1 VASSASRPRP
11 RGRADNPFLTDPAR
25 RPELWAKGLRNPWGF
40 WRDPAS
46 GDLWLGDVGES
57 TVEELDRIP
66 AGVAG
71 VNLGWYHLEGN
82 EVNEPGAPA
91 DALAPVFTY
100 RHDEIGPAIIG
111 GRIYRGASIPALR
124 GAYVFA
130 DMAGVLFALGAGDE
144 VVRLGLTIPQLIV
157 TGFGDGLDGELYVLT
172 LQGGVLRLG
181 PA

>member
-1 VASSASRPRP
+1 V
-11 RGRADNPFLTDPAR
+11 
-25 RPELWAKGLRNPWGF
+25 
-40 WRDPAS
+40 
-46 GDLWLGDVGES
+46 
-57 TVEELDRIP
+57 
-66 AGVAG
+66 
-71 VNLGWYHLEGN
+71 H
-82 EVNEPGAPA
+82 EPGAPG
-91 DALAPVFTY
+91 DTLPPVFTY

-111 GRIYRGASIPALR
+111 GRIYRGTTIPELR